1 MNIDR
6 WPVWNTGLY
15 DFYADALGL
24 DAADEDAPLSQRAG
38 LYALVLLPPLAVA
51 CSDPTLFFLL
61 LDTAGT
67 YGILVLFGIMPA
79 AMAWAQRYGQGAD
92 PAIEPAL
99 PGGRLTLVGMAAAAA
114 LVVAGETYERVAGV
128 VG

>member
-1 MNIDR
+1 
-6 WPVWNTGLY
+6 
-15 DFYADALGL
+15 
-24 DAADEDAPLSQRAG
+24 
-38 LYALVLLPPLAVA
+38 
-51 CSDPTLFFLL
+51 
-61 LDTAGT
+61 
-67 YGILVLFGIMPA
+67 MPA